1 MNSKKKMNQQNEY
14 RVGDKVVFFTNEI
27 AMHAS
32 VMAGTA
38 TSICLNDYPREKAV
52 GTITQI
58 HYKDS
63 EPISYVVFEESG
75 YLCSMVWPED
85 IVGIVSYE

>member
-1 MNSKKKMNQQNEY
+1 MNKYSK
-14 RVGDKVVFFTNEI
+14 GDKVRFFTSEI
-27 AMHAS
+27 AKHAS

-38 TSICLNDYPREKAV
+38 ISTCLNDYPHEEAV

-63 EPISYVVFEESG
+63 EPISYVIFEESG

-85 IVGIVSYE
+85 IVGIVSNE

>member
-1 MNSKKKMNQQNEY
+1 MNSKKKMNLQNEY
-14 RVGDKVVFFTNEI
+14 SVGDKVVFFTSEI

-38 TSICLNDYPREKAV
+38 TSICLNDYPREKAI
-52 GTITQI
+52 GTISSI

-63 EPISYVVFEESG
+63 EPISEESG
-75 YLCSMVWPED
+75 YLCSMVQPED
-85 IVGIVSYE
+85 IVGIVSNE